1 MHEKQRDQLVMFGV
15 LVVMTLS
22 AYIITSTTS
31 ESMSFA
37 SSKKDP
43 ITLPVEPLDPI
54 TLPVEPLDP
63 ITLPVEP
70 LDPPVKPFDPQE
82 QVHDTYRSP
91 QNTDDYLIE
100 KPSLMATL
108 YCDGGTI
115 IDTTDL
121 EAWFMSRNSKM
132 FIVVTRD
139 STNLNTIV
147 RYFNYTY
154 HTISRIFTSISGF
167 ATDLNLPELMYL
179 LMHPGVRY
187 IECDTEVS
195 IGSY

>member
-37 SSKKDP
+37 SSKK
-43 ITLPVEPLDPI
+43 
-54 TLPVEPLDP
+54 DP